1 MVEEANSVNPIN
13 VVRLAE
19 LSRNLQGVQLLV
31 EKISF
36 DLESLR
42 AEIDEIKNQNQQNA
56 KLLENVQAFSRE
68 FNLLQQQTR
77 KDSLIQE
84 EMKKAWDEFSVYRN
98 QISADVQSLFQMAA
112 EISDENEKQ
121 YKLFTDRYN
130 SSTEDS
136 TSIKITNSSINSKI
150 DDITT
155 QLAIFSI
162 RFSKSQDFIDLSEK
176 RLEFLENEQKAM
188 SDSQKLIEIT
198 QQRIGEI
205 EAQLKLANS
214 TEKDIIEL
222 LTNQKSMQSRHEKRL
237 IDFEKTLDIFK
248 TMIQLVE
255 DEQRRL
261 TRSQFVNSTVLEK
274 FDERLEVL
282 RNSML
287 DVLNN
292 QIAADAV
299 SGRKR
304 FEENERELRLA
315 KELVTKLAEQTEETI
330 QETPI

>member
-121 YKLFTDRYN
+121 YKLFADRYN

-136 TSIKITNSSINSKI
+136 TSIKITNSSINAKI

-155 QLAIFSI
+155 QLAIFSN

-304 FEENERELRLA
+304 FE
-315 KELVTKLAEQTEETI
+315 
-330 QETPI
+330 

>member
-98 QISADVQSLFQMAA
+98 QISADVQSLFQMAT

-121 YKLFTDRYN
+121 YKLF
-130 SSTEDS
+130 
-136 TSIKITNSSINSKI
+136 I
-150 DDITT
+150 
-155 QLAIFSI
+155 
-162 RFSKSQDFIDLSEK
+162 
-176 RLEFLENEQKAM
+176 
-188 SDSQKLIEIT
+188 
-198 QQRIGEI
+198 
-205 EAQLKLANS
+205 
-214 TEKDIIEL
+214 
-222 LTNQKSMQSRHEKRL
+222 
-237 IDFEKTLDIFK
+237 
-248 TMIQLVE
+248 
-255 DEQRRL
+255 
-261 TRSQFVNSTVLEK
+261 
-274 FDERLEVL
+274 
-282 RNSML
+282 
-287 DVLNN
+287 
-292 QIAADAV
+292 
-299 SGRKR
+299 
-304 FEENERELRLA
+304 
-315 KELVTKLAEQTEETI
+315 
-330 QETPI
+330 

>member
-136 TSIKITNSSINSKI
+136 TSIK
-150 DDITT
+150 
-155 QLAIFSI
+155 
-162 RFSKSQDFIDLSEK
+162 LS
-176 RLEFLENEQKAM
+176 
-188 SDSQKLIEIT
+188 LIHI
-198 QQRIGEI
+198 
-205 EAQLKLANS
+205 
-214 TEKDIIEL
+214 
-222 LTNQKSMQSRHEKRL
+222 
-237 IDFEKTLDIFK
+237 
-248 TMIQLVE
+248 
-255 DEQRRL
+255 
-261 TRSQFVNSTVLEK
+261 
-274 FDERLEVL
+274 
-282 RNSML
+282 
-287 DVLNN
+287 
-292 QIAADAV
+292 
-299 SGRKR
+299 
-304 FEENERELRLA
+304 
-315 KELVTKLAEQTEETI
+315 
-330 QETPI
+330 